1 MRVRVWGKAD
11 EYPYKC
17 TTLSLSPRD
26 KRPSSRRARG
36 ELAASKHKVT
46 ALEAQL
52 SLQER
57 AATRGAFTDTAVE
70 HPTTAAA
77 APPPGR
83 PINSASSDIDQAKDG
98 DTTDEDPPDVGTEG
112 ASGVDV
118 ETDVPGAEVVA
129 MPPPLTG
136 APGAAGSGQE
146 LTAPPG
152 RSRHAV
158 LKKITE
164 RSRP

>member
-57 AATRGAFTDTAVE
+57 AATRGKFTDTTVEQPTAV
-70 HPTTAAA
+70 AA

-83 PINSASSDIDQAKDG
+83 PINSASSDIEQAKDG

-118 ETDVPGAEVVA
+118 ETDVPEATDVSE
-129 MPPPLTG
+129 
-136 APGAAGSGQE
+136 QE
-146 LTAPPG
+146 YYW
-152 RSRHAV
+152 
-158 LKKITE
+158 
-164 RSRP
+164 